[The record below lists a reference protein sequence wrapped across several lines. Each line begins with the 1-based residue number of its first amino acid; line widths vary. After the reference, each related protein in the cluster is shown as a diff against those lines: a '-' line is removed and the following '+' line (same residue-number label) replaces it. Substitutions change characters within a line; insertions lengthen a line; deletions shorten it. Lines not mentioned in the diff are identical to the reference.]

1 MLSKTPWSA
10 VAAAAFVFAVSVAS
24 HSAAQGTGNGQKK
37 TPPGSLPGVFTFI
50 PKTDIDTKMKAI
62 EDGTPGDI
70 PVRVVDAGRYNL
82 GVYALRYEPP
92 AKPAA
97 AGAPVT
103 GFYHS
108 HIAEIYYIRSGGGF
122 FHVGGSLE
130 NVKENDPTG
139 RAVTSIGGPG
149 ATGILKGYTK
159 QKLSVGDIMI
169 MPPGVPHSPGEMT
182 HGTSIIRMV
191 IDPRKVLPLY
201 PTNGPPPQQPR
212 VVNPAPK
219 LPGSVTIITKAEIDK
234 MLKEIE
240 DVPGPSTDRAV
251 RTIDLANMNY
261 RLGVYVLRTAQMPR
275 TPESA
280 GVGWYHTHIAEMYYF
295 LHGTGTFAIGGS
307 LENPQEDAADAWSTR
322 MVRGPSVS
330 GNFKGHT
337 EVKFV
342 PGDMI
347 IAPMGVPHR
356 PSAITSVPRDIIRF
370 AIDPD
375 KVLPLK

>member
-10 VAAAAFVFAVSVAS
+10 VAAAALVFAVSVAS

-130 NVKENDPTG
+130 NVRRMIPRAVPLPASAG
-139 RAVTSIGGPG
+139 RA
-149 ATGILKGYTK
+149 
-159 QKLSVGDIMI
+159 
-169 MPPGVPHSPGEMT
+169 
-182 HGTSIIRMV
+182 R
-191 IDPRKVLPLY
+191 
-201 PTNGPPPQQPR
+201 
-212 VVNPAPK
+212 PA
-219 LPGSVTIITKAEIDK
+219 S
-234 MLKEIE
+234 
-240 DVPGPSTDRAV
+240 
-251 RTIDLANMNY
+251 
-261 RLGVYVLRTAQMPR
+261 
-275 TPESA
+275 
-280 GVGWYHTHIAEMYYF
+280 
-295 LHGTGTFAIGGS
+295 
-307 LENPQEDAADAWSTR
+307 
-322 MVRGPSVS
+322 
-330 GNFKGHT
+330 
-337 EVKFV
+337 
-342 PGDMI
+342 
-347 IAPMGVPHR
+347 
-356 PSAITSVPRDIIRF
+356 
-370 AIDPD
+370 
-375 KVLPLK
+375 

>member
-1 MLSKTPWSA
+1 MLKTTIWSVIALA
-10 VAAAAFVFAVSVAS
+10 VAMPIARGQQKGAA
-24 HSAAQGTGNGQKK
+24 TK
-37 TPPGSLPGVFTFI
+37 TPPGSLPGVFTSI
-50 PKTDIDTKMKAI
+50 PKPDIDKKMKEI

-92 AKPAA
+92 AKPVAP
-97 AGAPVT
+97 GAPVT

-108 HIAEIYYIRSGGGF
+108 YIAEVYYIRSGSGV
-122 FHVGGSLE
+122 FHVGGELE
-130 NVKENDPTG
+130 NVKENDPKG

-149 ATGILKGYTK
+149 ATGTLKGYTD
-159 QKLSVGDIMI
+159 QKLSTGDIMI

-182 HGTSIIRMV
+182 HGTSIIRV
-191 IDPRKVLPLY
+191 AIDPKKVLPLY
-201 PTNGPPPQQPR
+201 PTKGLPPQQPR
-212 VVNPAPK
+212 VLNPPPN

-261 RLGVYVLRTAQMPR
+261 RLGVYVLRTAQMPKA
-275 TPESA
+275 TESA
-280 GVGWYHTHIAEMYYF
+280 GAGWYHTHIAEIYYF
-295 LHGTGTFAIGGS
+295 LHGTGTFAIGGT
-307 LENPQEDAADAWSTR
+307 LEKPVEDGADAWSTR

-330 GNFKGHT
+330 GTFKGQT
-337 EVKFV
+337 EVKFQ

-347 IAPMGVPHR
+347 IAPTGVPHR
-356 PSAITSVPRDIIRF
+356 PSQILSVPRDILRI
-370 AIDPD
+370 AVDPD